1 MAVKVAE
8 GCCLSEVDWPGL
20 EVGVLGSLFELFL
33 WSLRKSEAE
42 PNVSIS
48 TLKALAGI
56 MKGCE

>member
-1 MAVKVAE
+1 MVKVAE

-20 EVGVLGSLFELFL
+20 EIGVLGSLFFL

-42 PNVSIS
+42 PNISIS

-56 MKGCE
+56 TKGCE